1 MEIYIGCK
9 SENSISGVKKELYS
23 YPEKKRGLQ
32 DMDFLT
38 ALKQI
43 ILRLGYGGVFAAT
56 ALEYGCFPVSSEIL
70 LPFIGYM
77 ASQGGQ
83 SLILTI
89 LFATGGGM
97 VGSLGCYLLGR
108 AGGQAL
114 ERLAERFQ
122 TIAMGIGKAQAV
134 FRKYGSFSVFLARVF
149 PIARTYISF
158 PAGMAK
164 MPLLSFCVY
173 SALGAFLWNT
183 ALISGGYFLGSHWGE
198 CRTFLE
204 SHQIYFL
211 AIPIGVLIFLIIRQ
225 KKKRV

>member
-1 MEIYIGCK
+1 
-9 SENSISGVKKELYS
+9 
-23 YPEKKRGLQ
+23 
-32 DMDFLT
+32 MDFFI

-83 SLILTI
+83 SLFITI
-89 LFATGGGM
+89 LFASGGG
-97 VGSLGCYLLGR
+97 VLGSLCCYFIGR
-108 AGGQAL
+108 AGGSAL
-114 ERLAERFQ
+114 ERLSERFQ
-122 TIAMGIGKAQAV
+122 TISLGIERAQTV
-134 FRKYGSFSVFLARVF
+134 FCKYGAASVFLARVF

-164 MPLLSFCVY
+164 MPLLPFCTY

-183 ALISGGYFLGSHWGE
+183 ALISGGYFLGSHWGV
-198 CRTFLE
+198 CRAFLE
-204 SHQIYFL
+204 NYQIIFL
-211 AIPIGVLIFLIIRQ
+211 AVPIGIFILLINWQRKRKL
-225 KKKRV
+225 KK

>member
-1 MEIYIGCK
+1 
-9 SENSISGVKKELYS
+9 
-23 YPEKKRGLQ
+23 
-32 DMDFLT
+32 MDFLT

-77 ASQGGQ
+77 ASQGRQ
-83 SLILTI
+83 NLFLTI
-89 LFATGGGM
+89 LFATGGGV
-97 VGSLGCYLLGR
+97 VGSLCCYLIGR
-108 AGGQAL
+108 AGGQIM

-122 TIAMGIGKAQAV
+122 TIAMGIEKAQTV
-134 FRKYGSFSVFLARVF
+134 FRKYGAASVFLARVF

-164 MPLLSFCVY
+164 MPVLPFCIY

-183 ALISGGYFLGSHWGE
+183 ALISGGYFLCSHWEG
-198 CRTFLE
+198 CRTFFENHHLF
-204 SHQIYFL
+204 FL
-211 AIPIGVLIFLIIRQ
+211 AMPIGIIIFLIIRQ
-225 KKKRV
+225 KRRNSKMCK

>member
-1 MEIYIGCK
+1 
-9 SENSISGVKKELYS
+9 
-23 YPEKKRGLQ
+23 
-32 DMDFLT
+32 MDFLT

-56 ALEYGCFPVSSEIL
+56 MLEYGCFPVSSEIL

-83 SLILTI
+83 SLFLTI
-89 LFATGGGM
+89 LFATGGG
-97 VGSLGCYLLGR
+97 VLGSLGCYLVGR
-108 AGGQAL
+108 AGGRML
-114 ERLAERFQ
+114 ERLAERFR
-122 TIAMGIGKAQAV
+122 TIALGIEKAQAI
-134 FRKYGSFSVFLARVF
+134 FRKYGAASVFLARVF

-183 ALISGGYFLGSHWGE
+183 ALISGGYFLGSHWDE
-198 CRTFLE
+198 YRAFLE
-204 SHQIYFL
+204 NHQAVFA
-211 AIPIGVLIFLIIRQ
+211 AIPTGILIFLMIRK
-225 KKKRV
+225 KKKRADRSIHPL